1 MTKRAK
7 SSFVTA
13 SNPPRVVR
21 SGALFQDSDPVIQGR
36 EGLFE
41 DVDDYIERL
50 KGPEQATAAPGEKRS
65 ITTVRKRTVKKD
77 DTVKK
82 TDSEGAD
89 K

>member
-21 SGALFQDSDPVIQGR
+21 SGALFQDSDPVIKGR

-41 DVDDYIERL
+41 DVDDYIERISNR
-50 KGPEQATAAPGEKRS
+50 PEQATAAPGEKRS
-65 ITTVRKRTVKKD
+65 VPSVRKRAVKKD
-77 DTVKK
+77 
-82 TDSEGAD
+82 DSEGAD